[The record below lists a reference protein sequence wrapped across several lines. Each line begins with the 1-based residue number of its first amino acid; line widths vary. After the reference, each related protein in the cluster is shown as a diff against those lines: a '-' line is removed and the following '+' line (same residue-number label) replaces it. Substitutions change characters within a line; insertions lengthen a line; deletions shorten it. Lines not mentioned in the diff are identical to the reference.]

1 MSKLKNFIISKKIAK
16 FMKSQADAKIPDQG
30 CYVTLYNNMYKVLTK
45 SDSKICILEDHRANK
60 FAIPREKLAKLLSEL
75 ERGGTDLGKSW
86 WKEAWRARYA
96 EKQSNANPP
105 SAPSAGHSSGSSGS
119 SSGEGSGHRGRH
131 ADPIGTVRNGRK
143 KIIGPSGQPMWVSIA
158 SGIAYEHH
166 EGEYKPQDSPTKEH
180 IEAQFKDMLTRL
192 KEEKGIHVRPEDE
205 GILKTGLR
213 NLLEVRVLRDNA
225 YGELENARAKGG
237 VGVNYLSKRAERMDE
252 VLENNRQKLHKDIE
266 ALRDKYRKTS
276 KK

>member
-1 MSKLKNFIISKKIAK
+1 MSKLKDFIISKKVAK

-60 FAIPREKLAKLLSEL
+60 FAIPRERLAKLLSEL
-75 ERGGTDLGKSW
+75 EQGGADLGKSW
-86 WKEAWRARYA
+86 WRREWRARSA
-96 EKQSNANPP
+96 NKQPNANT
-105 SAPSAGHSSGSSGS
+105 SGGFG
-119 SSGEGSGHRGRH
+119 GESGHRGRH
-131 ADPIGTVRNGRK
+131 ADPVGTIRNGRK
-143 KIIGPSGQPMWVSIA
+143 KIIGPSGQTMWVSIG

-166 EGEYKPQDSPTKEH
+166 EGEYKPQESPTKEH
-180 IEAQFKDMLTRL
+180 VEAHFKDLLTRL

-205 GILKTGLR
+205 KGLKVGLR

-237 VGVNYLSKRAERMDE
+237 IGAKALLKHAERMDE

-266 ALRDKYRKTS
+266 ALRAKYRS
-276 KK
+276 MNKK